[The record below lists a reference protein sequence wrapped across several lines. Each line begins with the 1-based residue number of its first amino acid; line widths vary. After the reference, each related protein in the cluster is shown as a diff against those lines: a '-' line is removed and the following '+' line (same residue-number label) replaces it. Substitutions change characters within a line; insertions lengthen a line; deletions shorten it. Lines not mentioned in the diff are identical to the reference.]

1 MKRSSG
7 VNPETDRPD
16 EQEECVSLEENKALV
31 RRAYEGFSNRDI
43 SVVDEVF
50 AETYK
55 SHFPGQEPTVGRE
68 PLKAVIV
75 SFLDGFPDLKFTIED
90 DIAEGDKVATRWT
103 AKGTH
108 LGEFRGFPP
117 RTHGI
122 APTGRVIHFAAT
134 DLYLI
139 RNGFIQEEWNT
150 LEQLDVMM
158 QLGVVP
164 TPGQ

>member
-1 MKRSSG
+1 MIRQSRG
-7 VNPETDRPD
+7 
-16 EQEECVSLEENKALV
+16 EEHRMSLEENKAIV
-31 RRAYEGFSNRDI
+31 RRAYDGFSERNLGVLD
-43 SVVDEVF
+43 DVF

-68 PLKAVIV
+68 PLRAVLQ

-90 DIAEGDKVATRWT
+90 QLAEGDRVATRWT

-122 APTGRVIHFAAT
+122 APTGKVIHFAAT
-134 DLYLI
+134 DIYVITDGL
-139 RNGFIQEEWNT
+139 IQEEWNT

-164 TPGQ
+164 TPEQ